1 MSLTEVNS
9 EYVSATVSLVL
20 LTVYFYGCFDCL
32 VPQNVRVAFFNL
44 LWRFDSSKME
54 EELVRSL
61 CRWCAQVLWESWQLC
76 SWGGNSHSNETVDP
90 QNSPSGRC
98 LLR

>member
-44 LWRFDSSKME
+44 L
-54 EELVRSL
+54 
-61 CRWCAQVLWESWQLC
+61 
-76 SWGGNSHSNETVDP
+76 
-90 QNSPSGRC
+90 
-98 LLR
+98 